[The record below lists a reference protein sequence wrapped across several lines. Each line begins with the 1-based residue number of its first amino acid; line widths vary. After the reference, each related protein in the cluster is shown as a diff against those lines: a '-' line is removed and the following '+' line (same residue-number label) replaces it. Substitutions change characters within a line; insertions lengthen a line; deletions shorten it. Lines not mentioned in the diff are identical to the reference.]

1 MGVDAEVLILGPF
14 REVVERG
21 KEAIANAQDID
32 DDAGSEGAKYMLK
45 AAQAVA
51 KEGERALKRLQ
62 PLWDGQVGKYGDVF
76 TDALS
81 QNGNPNSSFLV
92 TDYV

>member
-14 REVVERG
+14 REVAERG
-21 KEAIANAQDID
+21 KEAIANAQDVGD
-32 DDAGSEGAKYMLK
+32 LDHEHAKYMLK

-62 PLWDGQVGKYGDVF
+62 PLWDGQVGKYGDTF
-76 TDALS
+76 TNALS
-81 QNGNPNSSFLV
+81 QNGIY
-92 TDYV
+92 DYPSPIN